1 MYRLLKSPGRAV
13 ILEFALPNNPL
24 IRWGY
29 QCYFRLI
36 LPVVGTFISQDK
48 TGAYE
53 YLPRSVNQFDCQNIM
68 TKALT
73 QANFSRVHIETL
85 SFGTV
90 LLFVA
95 EKL

>member
-13 ILEFALPNNPL
+13 ILEFAMPSNPL

-53 YLPRSVNQFDCQNIM
+53 YLPRSVDQFNCQKVM

-73 QANFSRVHIETL
+73 QAKFSSVHIETM

-95 EKL
+95 DKL